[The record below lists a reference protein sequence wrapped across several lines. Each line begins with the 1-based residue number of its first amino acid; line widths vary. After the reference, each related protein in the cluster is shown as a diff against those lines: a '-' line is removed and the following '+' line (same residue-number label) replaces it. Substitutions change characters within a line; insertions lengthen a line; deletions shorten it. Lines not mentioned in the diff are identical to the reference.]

1 MSPTSMSRPMRAG
14 GFALLGVA
22 AIATVIGTA
31 AALTGDDSPDS
42 AEPTGRPGQPGQPT
56 TSERP
61 GTGEGS
67 ATPTG
72 APTPSESKPRA
83 TTTTTEGGTET
94 PKPEAEPGPGKDGP
108 GTGTGAQ
115 PVPPGDKGGGKGDS
129 VKAVS
134 VRVYNN
140 SNIEN
145 LATKASEDLR
155 TRGWNVVATG
165 NYSDGVIYTTTA
177 YYRPGTMEEAAARQI
192 GQEFGMRVEPR
203 FEGIKDSSDGV
214 IVIVTKD
221 YQRSK

>member
-31 AALTGDDSPDS
+31 AALTGGDSPDS

-67 ATPTG
+67 ATATGEPTTG
-72 APTPSESKPRA
+72 EGGP
-83 TTTTTEGGTET
+83 TTTTTTGDGTATSRPGTEL
-94 PKPEAEPGPGKDGP
+94 GKD
-108 GTGTGAQ
+108 GTGTGTPAQ
-115 PVPPGDKGGGKGDS
+115 HAPPAGPAGGKGDS

-140 SNIEN
+140 SNIKN
-145 LATKASEDLR
+145 LATQASEDLR
-155 TRGWNVVATG
+155 SRGWNVVATG
-165 NYSDGVIYTTTA
+165 NYSDGIIHTTTA
-177 YYRPGTMEEAAARQI
+177 YYRPGTTEEAAARQI

-203 FEGIKDSSDGV
+203 FEGIKDSSGGV

-221 YQRSK
+221 YQSPK